1 MPELPE
7 IESLRRSLCA
17 SILGAE
23 VIDGGV
29 LRRDMLHRAPGA
41 PKNPLAPGDVILAL
55 HRKGKQLVLETRS
68 GACLLM
74 HLGMSGSVRVVPGE
88 AVPESH
94 VHALWR
100 MRRRDDTISFRHRDP
115 RRFGWLE
122 SHASMASVERHA
134 WSALGP
140 DALNVS
146 MEHLAR
152 SLRES
157 RRPLKSSLLD
167 QGRIAGLGN
176 IYVDEILFRAGLHPE
191 CRSDRV
197 PDDMLAGL
205 LRSIHVV
212 LAHAVDLGGSTIRD
226 HRKADGGWGAFQ
238 SEHQVYG
245 RAGMPCRSCRTN
257 LSTTQ
262 VSQRTTV
269 FCRNCQRRRPQKRP
283 A

>member
-17 SILGAE
+17 AILDAE

-41 PKNPLAPGDVILAL
+41 PTHPLSRGDVVLAL
-55 HRKGKQLVLETRS
+55 HRKGKQLVLEMRS
-68 GACLLM
+68 GACLLI
-74 HLGMSGSVRVVPGE
+74 HLGMSGSIRVVTGE
-88 AVPESH
+88 VKPESH
-94 VHALWR
+94 VHAMWR
-100 MRRRDDTISFRHRDP
+100 MRRDGETFSFRHRDP

-122 SHASMASVERHA
+122 SHASMMSVERHA

-140 DALNVS
+140 DALEVS

-197 PDDMLAGL
+197 PGDRLEGL
-205 LRSIHVV
+205 LRSIHGV
-212 LAHAVDLGGSTIRD
+212 LAHAVELGGSTIRD
-226 HRKADGGWGAFQ
+226 HRTADGGWGAFQ
-238 SEHQVYG
+238 DEHQVYG
-245 RAGMPCRSCRTN
+245 RAGMPCRSCRTK
-257 LSTTQ
+257 LSMTQ
-262 VSQRTTV
+262 VCQRTTV
-269 FCRNCQRRRPQKRP
+269 FCRNCQQRRPQKGRP
-283 A
+283 